1 MASKLNTHSKNI
13 YILKPLASSHLYS
26 WLERDTVRLKLQ
38 NDPVTPRTQT
48 NQSIVQYSKR
58 PQVLLKYLYSN
69 SPQTKSH
76 YEDDQPKH
84 CLLCSLEQKKIHVRI
99 LCHMNFRKSTTITK
113 VLKNK
118 NNQHN
123 SMLNNLKF
131 DNIFYYTSK
140 QWTVLKACSDW
151 LL

>member
-1 MASKLNTHSKNI
+1 MKMISQNTAYCALSSK
-13 YILKPLASSHLYS
+13 
-26 WLERDTVRLKLQ
+26 
-38 NDPVTPRTQT
+38 
-48 NQSIVQYSKR
+48 
-58 PQVLLKYLYSN
+58 
-69 SPQTKSH
+69 
-76 YEDDQPKH
+76 
-84 CLLCSLEQKKIHVRI
+84 KKIHIRI
-99 LCHMNFRKSTTITK
+99 LCHMNFGKSTTITK